1 MKIDKMKKI
10 VFSKL
15 WKYSTYYKVGSVRL
29 QNKRFKRVYMN
40 QKWGSHERSLQKLK
54 GIISF
59 NFPKKKVNPS

>member
-1 MKIDKMKKI
+1 
-10 VFSKL
+10 
-15 WKYSTYYKVGSVRL
+15 
-29 QNKRFKRVYMN
+29 MN